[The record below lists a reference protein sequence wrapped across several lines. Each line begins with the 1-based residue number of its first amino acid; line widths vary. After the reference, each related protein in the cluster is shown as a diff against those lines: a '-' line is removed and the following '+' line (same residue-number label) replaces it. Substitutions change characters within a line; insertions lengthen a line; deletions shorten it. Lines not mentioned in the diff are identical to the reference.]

1 MGTEYVKKAIVCGWV
16 IALVAIA
23 ILLNVSTITGWVA
36 LIGLG
41 LPPPVVMWRKWKQP
55 ATTMSESIRK
65 ELR

>member
-1 MGTEYVKKAIVCGWV
+1 MGTDYVKKAIVCGWV

-23 ILLNVSTITGWVA
+23 IVLNVSTITGWVA

-55 ATTMSESIRK
+55 ATTLSESIRK